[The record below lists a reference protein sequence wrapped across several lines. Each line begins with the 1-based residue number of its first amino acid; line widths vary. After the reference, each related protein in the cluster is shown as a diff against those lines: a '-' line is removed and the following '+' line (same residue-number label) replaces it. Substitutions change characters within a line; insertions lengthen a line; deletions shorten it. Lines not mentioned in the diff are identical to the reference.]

1 MSSCTLAGPYS
12 RFPWRARH
20 HRAPAPSAG
29 RHSRCR
35 GPGSARTRQP
45 GRAWGILVV
54 HGRGTAGQDDGARP
68 SALELVVG
76 RIVGQQFGVDVELA
90 YAASDQLRE
99 LAAEVEDRDR
109 SRGGR
114 DLGRGDP
121 GPARGARSRDTPRP
135 PRHRGQGHDARH
147 SPARRG
153 RSCRARVRPV
163 GLMSRSTPPPNATLR
178 CDPCDRCGQCT
189 DTGHTGG
196 T

>member
-35 GPGSARTRQP
+35 GPGSARTRTR

-68 SALELVVG
+68 RLELVVG
-76 RIVGQQFGVDVELA
+76 RIVQQFGVDVELA

-99 LAAEVEDRDR
+99 LAAEVEDRPVPWWSTSVAAR
-109 SRGGR
+109 
-114 DLGRGDP
+114 DP

-178 CDPCDRCGQCT
+178 CSDPCDRCGQCT